1 MRKDCP
7 VNKGPGKAQPPRGG
21 PLKAVNLDSIE
32 LPFFCL
38 GYEDDGFT
46 KATKTVKPMP
56 RATTL
61 GDFISPNV
69 FNQLNTTT
77 EPTSTSTSTT
87 TATSP
92 TPPPA
97 PHSQQ
102 RPQRH
107 HSRASGGS
115 GDRWLGPPDDA
126 SRGETL
132 SAHNVVKGKLQAAA
146 QGGTEP
152 SDIDE
157 LEDILLEARLREVNI
172 LEEQDVEALIAP
184 INEKKVK
191 VKVAFD
197 SGAVRNVMSPGD
209 IPAGVALK
217 PNETGKHFV
226 GAGGDTIIN
235 HGEVTTMMETSKGNQ
250 FGCLWKVADVTRPL
264 HAASQITGP
273 ADGPGTH
280 DVLMNNR
287 RAIVVQPGVVDKIM
301 KVISP
306 IVEYE
311 RQGNLYLAEM
321 TMSDF
326 IRQGAAPYA
335 TRKQSSNP

>member
-7 VNKGPGKAQPPRGG
+7 QNKGPGKAQPPRGG
-21 PLKAVNLDSIE
+21 QLKAVDLDSIE
-32 LPFFCL
+32 LPFFGCL
-38 GYEDDGFT
+38 GYEEDGFT

-56 RATTL
+56 RAATL
-61 GDFISPNV
+61 NDFISPNV
-69 FNQLNTTT
+69 FNQLNAAT
-77 EPTSTSTSTT
+77 ESTSTSTSTT
-87 TATSP
+87 TTTSP
-92 TPPPA
+92 TTPPA

-132 SAHNVVKGKLQAAA
+132 SAHNAVKGKLQAAA

-152 SDIDE
+152 NDIDE

-235 HGEVTTMMETSKGNQ
+235 HGEVTTMMETAKGNQ

-301 KVISP
+301 KVIAP

-311 RQGNLYLAEM
+311 RQGNLYMAEM

-326 IRQGAAPYA
+326 IRQGAAP
-335 TRKQSSNP
+335 